1 MALLPPF
8 KKFDTFV
15 GIHTYSCMKKKL
27 TDAALNAA
35 TDAAS
40 DDMTDVALNAA
51 TAKVLDAA
59 MNAVPYAHLKK
70 LGGEFDER
78 SKRFGACNSSFFE
91 E

>member
-51 TAKVLDAA
+51 TDDMTDVALNAATAKVLDAA
-59 MNAVPYAHLKK
+59 TNAAPYAH
-70 LGGEFDER
+70 
-78 SKRFGACNSSFFE
+78 
-91 E
+91 